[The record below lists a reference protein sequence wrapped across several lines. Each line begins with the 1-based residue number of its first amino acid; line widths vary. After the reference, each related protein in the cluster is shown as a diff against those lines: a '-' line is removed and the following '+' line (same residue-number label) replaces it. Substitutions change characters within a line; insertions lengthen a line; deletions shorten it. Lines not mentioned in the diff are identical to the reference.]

1 MKQRSY
7 VASLAESGYSVISEE
22 NSQQASQQ
30 NSVNIDPMDKSKDSS
45 FNFGNK
51 SGDLNQDLG
60 SVD

>member
-1 MKQRSY
+1 M
-7 VASLAESGYSVISEE
+7 ASLAESGYSVISEE